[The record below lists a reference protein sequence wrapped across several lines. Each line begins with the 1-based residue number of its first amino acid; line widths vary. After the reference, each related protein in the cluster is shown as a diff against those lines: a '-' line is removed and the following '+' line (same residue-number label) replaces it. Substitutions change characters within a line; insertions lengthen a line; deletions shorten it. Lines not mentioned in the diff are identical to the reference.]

1 MASSKKQLEGIA
13 LLSIYADDEDDDI
26 EAEEAE
32 VFSTGLITYAE
43 ELQVDTGELHERTSP
58 QAIRPSPNM
67 QASPPRSS
75 DRNDLQEPNAIVVES
90 GPMEIAE
97 RIILTSGEAK
107 ESDPVINFLP
117 PPPMEKCSEELQ
129 VEFENYLNLRRS
141 GRSYN
146 ADIRKKK
153 GYRNPDFLLH
163 TVTYQDID
171 QIGSCFIK
179 DVFDP
184 HGYDESDFY
193 DSLEA
198 DMTHEM
204 ETREQER
211 KKSQKLDFISVG
223 SRLGTV
229 IPTPK
234 LNLPIP
240 AANLPRAAADGSRDG
255 RANKKSKWDKVDGEA
270 KSRLPSGVQDAVSV
284 VLRNVTYA
292 GSGYSAFASCFT
304 KLFGAYNKEKFQL
317 EAFLGN
323 LFIIS

>member
-1 MASSKKQLEGIA
+1 MASPKQQYEGIA

-43 ELQVDTGELHERTSP
+43 ELQVDTGELRERTSP

-90 GPMEIAE
+90 GPMETEE

-141 GRSYN
+141 
-146 ADIRKKK
+146 
-153 GYRNPDFLLH
+153 
-163 TVTYQDID
+163 ID

-193 DSLEA
+193 DS
-198 DMTHEM
+198 
-204 ETREQER
+204 
-211 KKSQKLDFISVG
+211 
-223 SRLGTV
+223 LGTV

-270 KSRLPSGVQDAVSV
+270 KSHLPSGVQDAVSV

-292 GSGYSAFASCFT
+292 GSGYSAFA
-304 KLFGAYNKEKFQL
+304 QQR
-317 EAFLGN
+317 
-323 LFIIS
+323 